1 MTMYLGDPQQDQKKN
16 TVLWTLYKGFKCFYV
31 DAEVSVRAHECVRVC
46 GYDYPLL
53 AFNEL

>member
-1 MTMYLGDPQQDQKKN
+1 MYLGDPQQDQKN

-53 AFNEL
+53 TFNEL